1 MLPYFLD
8 NADPPV
14 GIIGPRLAF
23 EDDRHVLAE
32 ERKACRARAR
42 KLSVENNRRRKAQE
56 ERRQA
61 VELREQKLREE
72 ILQERRRK
80 LLEATEQHQRAHLPP
95 SQRRRPVT
103 GRPAHLLDNALRR
116 IEGTFSWC
124 GLQSPF
130 YPGSPS
136 TFRRCHSSS
145 NASAVSSKLHQQ
157 RQLSAAIA
165 HVKLLQGKGTNE
177 PQSRDLCFYNKLREK
192 QHPLAEGQWNSKQEN
207 PQDVRQPGQTETLPG
222 LETEISPHSPSHST
236 GPSHFTGH
244 SHMSSHSHT
253 TCPSHKYGLSH
264 TSGHA
269 QTSSHSHT
277 TCHSHIYSL
286 SYTSGYAQTSSHSH
300 AAGPSHTPG
309 PSHAAAVRSAFSSWL
324 RPSLLLSSCQ
334 SHGPLERSH
343 GARSASAMS
352 GESVGLARQEVVNL
366 SFLSAESQRT
376 EEPRAAGEPGYEG
389 PPARA
394 GPGGEEPQSQPDV
407 TVSAAPPVPSDR
419 NTPTQSG
426 TAAILDHQTPSS
438 TANQLR
444 GLSGTVPLAVTR
456 GAWAGPD
463 APPTELSG
471 PTGGG
476 KAAESVQRTGN
487 GADRYSSRASVA
499 LPIREQSRGTGSG
512 RPITAPAA
520 SLRTV
525 NQSIST
531 PEAPFMANAE
541 PRPTGRISTVDV
553 NSDSAL
559 NKDADRACPDS
570 SDPSDQINASDRTEE
585 GVPTG
590 APYRETFR
598 HPSADSASDP
608 VSDVKSLRGILKK
621 QSKYAAGLSGPSRA
635 CGSFDF
641 PKAAAAPVRHAAER
655 AEPGGRAPESVERR
669 LRWSDEERGNL
680 AADGGVEGGWRCAAG
695 QTGGKG
701 TSPQLHPNSAELQ
714 RGPLCAGR
722 VSSTGYHFAKRA
734 WSDSGDRDRGGRDG
748 APQERRLGKSS
759 PPRGG
764 SRAPRA
770 PRRAG
775 SAPAGPRPGPSRR
788 GAGVRPRSAA
798 GRGEAGQRGAKT
810 LSPHPPAP
818 CRTKVT

>member
-1 MLPYFLD
+1 MFGCTLRVCLINERPGSVTFGDVITFLLHCE
-8 NADPPV
+8 PKTWQLHGKLTPLRSGFV
-14 GIIGPRLAF
+14 
-23 EDDRHVLAE
+23 
-32 ERKACRARAR
+32 ARSTVHCGSLR
-42 KLSVENNRRRKAQE
+42 AQE

-165 HVKLLQGKGTNE
+165 HVKLLQGKSNND
-177 PQSRDLCFYNKLREK
+177 PQNRDLCFYTKLREK
-192 QHPLAEGQWNSKQEN
+192 QHPLVEGRWNSKQEN
-207 PQDVRQPGQTETLPG
+207 PQDVRQP
-222 LETEISPHSPSHST
+222 
-236 GPSHFTGH
+236 
-244 SHMSSHSHT
+244 
-253 TCPSHKYGLSH
+253 
-264 TSGHA
+264 
-269 QTSSHSHT
+269 
-277 TCHSHIYSL
+277 
-286 SYTSGYAQTSSHSH
+286 
-300 AAGPSHTPG
+300 
-309 PSHAAAVRSAFSSWL
+309 
-324 RPSLLLSSCQ
+324 
-334 SHGPLERSH
+334 ERSH

-352 GESVGLARQEVVNL
+352 GESVARARQEVVSL
-366 SFLSAESQRT
+366 DFLPTESQRT
-376 EEPRAAGEPGYEG
+376 EEPGAPGEPGYEG

-407 TVSAAPPVPSDR
+407 TVSAAPPVPSDQ

-444 GLSGTVPLAVTR
+444 GLSGSVPLAVPR

-499 LPIREQSRGTGSG
+499 PPIREHSRGTGSG

-525 NQSIST
+525 NQGIST

-553 NSDSAL
+553 NSDTAL

-598 HPSADSASDP
+598 HPSTDSASDP
-608 VSDVKSLRGILKK
+608 VS
-621 QSKYAAGLSGPSRA
+621 
-635 CGSFDF
+635 
-641 PKAAAAPVRHAAER
+641 
-655 AEPGGRAPESVERR
+655 
-669 LRWSDEERGNL
+669 
-680 AADGGVEGGWRCAAG
+680 
-695 QTGGKG
+695 TM
-701 TSPQLHPNSAELQ
+701 
-714 RGPLCAGR
+714 
-722 VSSTGYHFAKRA
+722 
-734 WSDSGDRDRGGRDG
+734 
-748 APQERRLGKSS
+748 
-759 PPRGG
+759 
-764 SRAPRA
+764 
-770 PRRAG
+770 
-775 SAPAGPRPGPSRR
+775 
-788 GAGVRPRSAA
+788 
-798 GRGEAGQRGAKT
+798 
-810 LSPHPPAP
+810 
-818 CRTKVT
+818 